1 MKNNAD
7 LFDHVQ
13 SRIRKPDLPFA
24 MQDQSKANEESILSN
39 GNGCFIFH
47 PIMGSLQH
55 VLGSQSLIT
64 SVRANVEAGL
74 LFNLFDFDLT

>member
-24 MQDQSKANEESILSN
+24 MQDKSKANEESI
-39 GNGCFIFH
+39 FH
-47 PIMGSLQH
+47 HESASDRWRRK
-55 VLGSQSLIT
+55 V
-64 SVRANVEAGL
+64 
-74 LFNLFDFDLT
+74 